1 MNGGKAVHISNENT
15 ENAEQY
21 IEIGENLT
29 LGEDDFTLMFWYKAA
44 SESSAAGT
52 ILANSSASDTAGVV
66 IDADGQ
72 NGLGLTA
79 QAGGNTVSTGRTALS
94 DGKWHAVSAVFD
106 RDAKMTLYI
115 DGAKAEEQDISA
127 WNGSTLDGSA
137 LKFMIGADTD
147 GGNAVTDLYIDDL
160 KIYGNAVSAN
170 EISTTWTPYEIT
182 ADQDSITVSWPLP
195 TASVEPAYLLLNG
208 EKVTD
213 IASGDTES
221 TITGLE
227 PGTTYTVTLVNHE
240 KSNAR
245 NLRDAYGFRVT
256 TKADKTAL
264 EELYNTNK
272 DKDVS
277 GYTDSSAAAWKEAL
291 SAAENVLN
299 DPSASTE
306 DVQNAFDQL
315 NTALNGL
322 KLKADTEELTA
333 LVHTA
338 RELLSSDTIDQY
350 TEESVQALRDA
361 LAEAEELLAQALSED
376 QQSLIDEAA
385 SALQTAADSL
395 EKIDNGGNEPENP
408 DDGNN
413 PEDPDNGNK
422 PGNPDDSTS
431 GGGGNKPADPGQNA
445 SGADQNVPQ
454 TGDSSA
460 AWLWAAW
467 ILTALAAVLIAVK
480 NKKTAE

>member
-1 MNGGKAVHISNENT
+1 M
-15 ENAEQY
+15 
-21 IEIGENLT
+21 
-29 LGEDDFTLMFWYKAA
+29 
-44 SESSAAGT
+44 
-52 ILANSSASDTAGVV
+52 
-66 IDADGQ
+66 
-72 NGLGLTA
+72 
-79 QAGGNTVSTGRTALS
+79 
-94 DGKWHAVSAVFD
+94 
-106 RDAKMTLYI
+106 
-115 DGAKAEEQDISA
+115 
-127 WNGSTLDGSA
+127 
-137 LKFMIGADTD
+137 
-147 GGNAVTDLYIDDL
+147 
-160 KIYGNAVSAN
+160 
-170 EISTTWTPYEIT
+170 
-182 ADQDSITVSWPLP
+182 
-195 TASVEPAYLLLNG
+195 
-208 EKVTD
+208 
-213 IASGDTES
+213 
-221 TITGLE
+221 
-227 PGTTYTVTLVNHE
+227 NHE

-256 TKADKTAL
+256 TQADKTAL
-264 EELYNTNK
+264 EELYNANK

-277 GYTDSSAAAWKEAL
+277 GYTDISAAAWKEAL

-333 LVHTA
+333 LVNTA

-361 LAEAEELLAQALSED
+361 LAEAEELLAQDLSED

-385 SALQTAADSL
+385 GALRTAADSL
-395 EKIDNGGNEPENP
+395 EEIDNGGNEPENP

-413 PEDPDNGNK
+413 PENPDNGNK

-431 GGGGNKPADPGQNA
+431 GGSGNKPADPGQNT
-445 SGADQNVPQ
+445 SGADQNIPQ

-460 AWLWAAW
+460 VWLWTALV
-467 ILTALAAVLIAVK
+467 LTALAAVLIAAK